1 MLLAVTTDRFNW
13 KNYCSELEGYSSN
26 HAERYADVTCSKDFE
41 VSIAA
46 AQTEANQFAVADGS
60 TMFQLSALVVA
71 GYFVKWLA
79 FDSFDAR

>member
-1 MLLAVTTDRFNW
+1 M
-13 KNYCSELEGYSSN
+13 
-26 HAERYADVTCSKDFE
+26 TCSKDFE

-71 GYFVKWLA
+71 GYFVK
-79 FDSFDAR
+79 